1 MTKAKNEVV
10 FAGPSSSPQF
20 NLKGIQIHQLLDRDA
35 CNNFSAYLVKLEP
48 HQTKKA
54 SFHKKGEELYYV
66 LSGSGQAKLGKAF
79 YSLEAGC
86 FFRVPPNTVHEFT
99 TEEDPLDLLNFHS
112 PPVFPDHD
120 TYFVE

>member
-1 MTKAKNEVV
+1 MNAKNEVV
-10 FAGPSSSPQF
+10 FVEPSSSPQF

-48 HQTKKA
+48 HQTKKS

-66 LSGSGQAKLGKAF
+66 LSGSGQAKIGKTI
-79 YSLEAGC
+79 YHLQEGC
-86 FFRVPPNTVHEFT
+86 FFRVPPSTAHEFT
-99 TEEDPLDLLNFHS
+99 TNEDSLDLLNFHS